1 MRVCV
6 CVCVRVCAF
15 PREIAVYAT
24 AFCGNVTTPYTG
36 RISLKTVISSK
47 TLNFFNLRGER
58 LFSHFPITVI
68 IHLKPRRVCVRTT
81 CMCVFR
87 RQKERANSRHLLV
100 IVVFW
105 ISPLPPSSP
114 LLSSPLLSSPLC
126 CLFPVTGE
134 VAAPGD
140 PWPPAGHLGRYAGR
154 WGLCWRAARTR
165 RKPVLIRWREEN
177 RGGRTYCLS
186 WWVQTLEGGKKNS
199 LDHFDLS
206 YTVKIKANC
215 KEGLKLNA

>member
-1 MRVCV
+1 MNAFSAIFPSLLLSTLNPAECV
-6 CVCVRVCAF
+6 CALLACVCLGDRKSALI
-15 PREIAVYAT
+15 PGT
-24 AFCGNVTTPYTG
+24 
-36 RISLKTVISSK
+36 SLS
-47 TLNFFNLRGER
+47 LLCFEY
-58 LFSHFPITVI
+58 
-68 IHLKPRRVCVRTT
+68 HL
-81 CMCVFR
+81 
-87 RQKERANSRHLLV
+87 S
-100 IVVFW
+100 
-105 ISPLPPSSP
+105 LPP